1 MRYKMSKG
9 NIAEK
14 LENAMLEIERLEKLV
29 DAIPAK
35 SAATD
40 APKSSADHQRIYN
53 GIEDPMQ
60 RAQYRQLFSKELG
73 IGGK

>member
-29 DAIPAK
+29 DEK
-35 SAATD
+35 SAAVQVAA
-40 APKSSADHQRIYN
+40 APVDHKAVYA
-53 GIEDPMQ
+53 GISDSLK
-60 RAQYRQLFSKELG
+60 RAQYRQNFAKELG
-73 IGGK
+73 LNKGGR